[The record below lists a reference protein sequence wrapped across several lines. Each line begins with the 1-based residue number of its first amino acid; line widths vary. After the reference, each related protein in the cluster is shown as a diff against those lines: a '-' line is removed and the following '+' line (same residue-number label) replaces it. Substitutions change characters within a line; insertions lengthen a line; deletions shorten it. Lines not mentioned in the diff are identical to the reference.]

1 MFKILDRYLVRE
13 IAVPFVISLLVLTF
27 VLMIPPILQR
37 AQDLIAKGVE
47 VSIVAHALLLLA
59 PQALCNT
66 IPMSVLFGILVGF
79 GRLSGDREFVTMQAC
94 GVSLMRLLRPVAL
107 IALLG
112 TAGTAYAII
121 VALPVSNQAFR
132 TIVADVMEERI
143 ESTLS
148 PRVFFDDFPHR
159 VIYVRDLPAG
169 GGWRDVFLGDQSEA
183 GYNTVYFAREGRI
196 RLDREKNLVQLEL
209 VDGISHRTS
218 IVNEESY
225 EPTEFERLIINFDPN
240 TVFHADPPPG
250 TPEMSIAQLRTSIA
264 EDRARGGQAF
274 SQRFMIHYK
283 FALPLTCPILA
294 LIGLALGA
302 SNHRGGRL
310 TSFVFGFGVILVNY
324 GLLYGPRAIALG
336 GRLPPEV
343 AAWVPNIVMSLGAV
357 ALMAWRLRA
366 GDQPI
371 RLSVP
376 SFMRRWSSRA
386 RASNDSTTAEST
398 IAVARRPRI
407 VIRFPYLDLPAP
419 RLIDRYISREYL
431 RVFALGVLGLL
442 AIFYIST
449 LIDMMDKLFRGETT
463 VAVLLR
469 YFAFATPR
477 FIYFVVP
484 MSVLVAALVTVG
496 VMTKNSEMLVLRAC
510 GISLYRVMAPL
521 VGFGLLASVSLF
533 VLQDR
538 VLASTNREADRLEAK
553 IRGWNEQST
562 QLTQHW
568 RVGTGGQIYLF
579 DVFEPKPPRFTRL
592 HIYDVDQSAWRLR
605 SITYMNEVVLQRERR
620 GGALV
625 PVWKGKKGWHRDL
638 TPVGPG
644 RGGRPDEDMAV
655 RYEAVTER
663 VLPLEEPKY
672 FQSSVPKADQMTLS
686 ELRTYIAQLRASGSN
701 VVPYLVELQ
710 RKIAFPL
717 VTVVMT
723 LIAVPFAI
731 TTGRRGALYGIGIG
745 IVLAIVYFIVMSV
758 FVAMGQG
765 GILTPVLAAW
775 APNMMFGALAAYMI
789 LTVRT

>member
-13 IAVPFVISLLVLTF
+13 IALPFAISLLVLTF

-37 AQDLIAKGVE
+37 AQELIAKGVE
-47 VSIVAHALLLLA
+47 VSIVARALMLLA

-66 IPMSVLFGILVGF
+66 IPMSVLLGILVGF

-112 TAGTAYAII
+112 TAATAYEII
-121 VALPVSNQAFR
+121 VALPGSNQAFR

-143 ESTLS
+143 ESTLA

-169 GGWRDVFLGDQSEA
+169 GGWREVFLGDQSEA
-183 GYNTVYFAREGRI
+183 GYYTVYFAREGRI
-196 RLDREKNLVQLEL
+196 RLDREQKLVQLEL
-209 VDGISHRTS
+209 IDGSSHRTS
-218 IVNEESY
+218 LINQESY
-225 EPTEFERLIINFDPN
+225 EPTEFERLTINFDPD
-240 TVFHADPPPG
+240 TVFRPAPPPG
-250 TPEMSIAQLRTSIA
+250 TPEKSIAQLRESIA
-264 EDRARGGQAF
+264 EERARGGPAF

-310 TSFVFGFGVILVNY
+310 TSFVFGFGVILFNY
-324 GLLYGPRAIALG
+324 VLVYGARAVALG
-336 GRLPPEV
+336 GRLTPEL
-343 AAWVPNIVMSLGAV
+343 AAWVPNIFMSVVAV
-357 ALMAWRLRA
+357 GLMAWRIRA

-371 RLSVP
+371 RLAIPAFV
-376 SFMRRWSSRA
+376 RRWSA
-386 RASNDSTTAEST
+386 RSKTAAEGSPDRP
-398 IAVARRPRI
+398 RRPFM
-407 VIRFPYLDLPAP
+407 VIRFPHLNLPAP
-419 RLIDRYISREYL
+419 KLIDTYISREYL

-449 LIDMMDKLFRGETT
+449 FIDMMDKLFRGETT
-463 VAVLLR
+463 TGVLLR

-484 MSVLVAALVTVG
+484 MSVLVSALVTVG
-496 VMTKNSEMLVLRAC
+496 VMTKNSELLVLRAC
-510 GISLYRVMAPL
+510 GISLYRAMVPL
-521 VGFGLLASVSLF
+521 VGFALLASIALF

-553 IRGWNEQST
+553 IRGWNDQST
-562 QLTQHW
+562 PLTQHW
-568 RVGTGGQIYLF
+568 RVGTAGQIYLF
-579 DVFEPKPPRFTRL
+579 DVFEPRPPRFTRL
-592 HIYDVDQSAWRLR
+592 HVYDVDQSAWRLR
-605 SITYMNEVVLQRERR
+605 SITYMNEVVLQQQRRPDGERT
-620 GGALV
+620 LV
-625 PVWKGKKGWHRDL
+625 WMGKKGWHREFA
-638 TPVGPG
+638 PPQG
-644 RGGRPDEDMAV
+644 RATRPDEDIPV
-655 RYEAVTER
+655 KYEVIDQR
-663 VLPLEEPKY
+663 VLNLESPQY
-672 FQSSVPKADQMTLS
+672 FESTVPRADQMTLG
-686 ELRTYIAQLRASGSN
+686 ELRTYIAQLRASGAN
-701 VVPYLVELQ
+701 VVGFLVELQ
-710 RKIAFPL
+710 RRVAFPL

-731 TTGRRGALYGIGIG
+731 STGRRGAMYGIGIG
-745 IVLAIVYFIVMSV
+745 IVLAIIYFIVMSV
-758 FVAMGQG
+758 FVALGQG

-775 APNMMFGALAAYMI
+775 APNMMFSAVAAYMI

>member
-47 VSIVAHALLLLA
+47 VSIVAHALVLLA

-376 SFMRRWSSRA
+376 SFMRRWSIRA
-386 RASNDSTTAEST
+386 GASNDSTTAEST
-398 IAVARRPRI
+398 TAVAQRPRI
-407 VIRFPYLDLPAP
+407 VIRFPRLDLPAP

-620 GGALV
+620 GGELV

-638 TPVGPG
+638 TPVGHG

-655 RYEAVTER
+655 RYEAVNER

-775 APNMMFGALAAYMI
+775 APNLMFGALAAYMI

>member
-13 IAVPFVISLLVLTF
+13 IALPFVISLLVLTF

-47 VSIVAHALLLLA
+47 VSVVARALVLLA

-66 IPMSVLFGILVGF
+66 IPMSVLLGILIGF

-94 GVSLMRLLRPVAL
+94 GVSLMRLLRPVA
-107 IALLG
+107 IVALLG
-112 TAGTAYAII
+112 TAATAYAII
-121 VALPVSNQAFR
+121 VALPGSNQAFR

-143 ESTLS
+143 ESTLA

-183 GYNTVYFAREGRI
+183 GYTTAYFAEEGRI
-196 RLDREKNLVQLEL
+196 RLDREQKLVQVEL
-209 VDGISHRTS
+209 VNGTSHRTS
-218 IVNEESY
+218 IVSQETY
-225 EPTEFERLIINFDPN
+225 EPTEFERLAINLDPN
-240 TVFHADPPPG
+240 TVFRPDPPPG
-250 TPEMSIAQLRTSIA
+250 TPEMTIAQLRTSIQEEA
-264 EDRARGGQAF
+264 TRGGKAF

-324 GLLYGPRAIALG
+324 VLLYGARAIAMG

-343 AAWVPNIVMSLGAV
+343 AAWAPNIVMSVGAV
-357 ALMAWRLRA
+357 ALMTWRVRA

-371 RLSVP
+371 RLSLPAFV
-376 SFMRRWSSRA
+376 RRWTA
-386 RASNDSTTAEST
+386 RGERPPAQKLAE
-398 IAVARRPRI
+398 AGQRPVVVLRLP
-407 VIRFPYLDLPAP
+407 RLNLPAP
-419 RLIDRYISREYL
+419 RLIDRYISREYI

-449 LIDMMDKLFRGETT
+449 FIDMMDKLFRGETT
-463 VAVLLR
+463 TGTLLR

-477 FIYFVVP
+477 FVYFVVP
-484 MSVLVAALVTVG
+484 MSVLVSALVTVG
-496 VMTKNSEMLVLRAC
+496 VLTKNSEMLVLRAC
-510 GISLYRVMAPL
+510 GISLYRAMAPL
-521 VGFGLLASVSLF
+521 VGFALLASVSLF
-533 VLQDR
+533 LLQDR

-553 IRGWNEQST
+553 IRGWNEPST
-562 QLTQHW
+562 PLTQHW
-568 RVGTGGQIYLF
+568 RVGTAGQIYLF
-579 DVFEPKPPRFTRL
+579 DIFEPKPPRFSRM
-592 HIYDVDQSAWRLR
+592 HIYDVDQKTWRLR
-605 SITYMNEVVLQRERR
+605 SITYFDEVIAQQERR
-620 GGALV
+620 PDGERVLI
-625 PVWKGKKGWHRDL
+625 WKGKKGWHREL
-638 TPVGPG
+638 AHSAPA
-644 RGGRPDEDMAV
+644 RASRPDEDVPV
-655 RYEAVTER
+655 RYEAIDQR
-663 VLPLEEPKY
+663 VLSLESPQY
-672 FQSSVPKADQMTLS
+672 FESSVPKADQMTLG
-686 ELRTYIAQLRASGSN
+686 ELRTYISQLRASGSN
-701 VVPYLVELQ
+701 VLPYLVELQ
-710 RKIAFPL
+710 RKVAFPL

-731 TTGRRGALYGIGIG
+731 TTGRRGAMYGIGIG

-758 FVAMGQG
+758 FVALGQG
-765 GILTPVLAAW
+765 GVLTPVLAAW
-775 APNMMFGALAAYMI
+775 APNLIFGAAAAYMI

>member
-13 IAVPFVISLLVLTF
+13 IALPFVISLIVLTF

-47 VSIVAHALLLLA
+47 VSVVARALMLLA

-66 IPMSVLFGILVGF
+66 IPMSVLLGILIGF

-94 GVSLMRLLRPVAL
+94 GVSLMRLLRPVAI

-112 TAGTAYAII
+112 TAASAYEII
-121 VALPVSNQAFR
+121 VALPGSNQAFR

-143 ESTLS
+143 ESTLA

-159 VIYVRDLPAG
+159 VIYVRDLPAE

-183 GYNTVYFAREGRI
+183 GFNTVYFAREGRI
-196 RLDREKNLVQLEL
+196 RLDREQKLVQLEL
-209 VDGISHRTS
+209 IDGVSHRTS
-218 IVNEESY
+218 IVNQESY
-225 EPTEFERLIINFDPN
+225 EPTEFERLIINFDPD
-240 TVFHADPPPG
+240 TVFRADPPLG
-250 TPEMSIAQLRTSIA
+250 TPEMTIAQLRKSIEEA
-264 EDRARGGQAF
+264 ESRGDRAF

-310 TSFVFGFGVILVNY
+310 TSFVFGFAVILVNY
-324 GLLYGPRAIALG
+324 VLLYGARAVALG

-343 AAWVPNIVMSLGAV
+343 AAWVPNIVMSIGAV
-357 ALMAWRLRA
+357 ALMAWRIRA

-371 RLSVP
+371 RLGIPGFV
-376 SFMRRWSSRA
+376 RRWTA
-386 RASNDSTTAEST
+386 RFAGVSAEGMPAT
-398 IAVARRPRI
+398 RRRPYVVLRI
-407 VIRFPYLDLPAP
+407 PRLDLPGP
-419 RLIDRYISREYL
+419 RLIDTYISREYF

-449 LIDMMDKLFRGETT
+449 FIDMMDKLFRGETT
-463 VAVLLR
+463 TLVLLR

-484 MSVLVAALVTVG
+484 MSVLVSALVTVG
-496 VMTKNSEMLVLRAC
+496 VMTKNSELLVLRAC
-510 GISLYRVMAPL
+510 GISLYRTMAPL
-521 VGFGLLASVSLF
+521 VAFALLASVALF
-533 VLQDR
+533 LLQDR

-553 IRGWNEQST
+553 IRGWNDQST
-562 QLTQHW
+562 PLTQHW
-568 RVGTGGQIYLF
+568 RVGTGGHIYLF
-579 DVFEPKPPRFTRL
+579 DVFEPRPPRFTRL
-592 HIYDVDQSAWRLR
+592 HIYDVDQHTWQLR
-605 SITYMNEVVLQRERR
+605 SITFMNDVALQRERR
-620 GGALV
+620 AGGQLV
-625 PVWKGKKGWHRDL
+625 TVWKGKKGWHREL
-638 TPVGPG
+638 TSG
-644 RGGRPDEDMAV
+644 RSVEDAPV
-655 RYEAVTER
+655 RYEVIEER
-663 VLPLEEPKY
+663 RLNLEPPKY
-672 FQSSVPKADQMTLS
+672 FEASVPKADQMTLG
-686 ELRTYIAQLRASGSN
+686 ELRTYIYQLRTSGAN
-701 VVPYLVELQ
+701 VNAFLVELQ
-710 RKIAFPL
+710 RKVAFPL

-723 LIAVPFAI
+723 LIAVPFAV
-731 TTGRRGALYGIGIG
+731 TTGRHGALYGVGVG

-765 GILTPVLAAW
+765 GVLTPVLAAW
-775 APNMMFGALAAYMI
+775 APNLIFSAVAAYMI